1 VSAGYADGP
10 LTIALAGQ
18 PNVGK
23 STIFNALTGMRQ
35 HVGNWP
41 GKTVE
46 RKQGVFPYEGRE
58 IRIVDLPGAYGLTA
72 SSEEE
77 RIARDFVIKERPDV
91 VIMVANAAA
100 LERNLYLLAE
110 LLALQ
115 TPVVLG
121 LNMIDVAQ
129 AEGVEIAP
137 AVLEATLGLPVT
149 AVKAVRNEGVA
160 ELVTAAVKEAE
171 ASHRSQRKRP
181 EVDAAHRRTLA
192 RLTQLVAKSVPQP
205 YQPDWIALKLLEGD
219 GEISAL
225 ARGWMSELEWRP
237 VANLL
242 AQNDEAVLD
251 IVGARYAWV
260 DRMVKAAVRRG
271 PHASANLTE
280 RIDRLLL
287 HPIGGMAALLCALGL
302 TFGVTFA
309 IAWPIQRALETG
321 VIAPMRQWSAQLLS
335 GAPAWLSHFVSD
347 GLIGG
352 VGLVVTFVP
361 LLLVFYAVFGLL
373 EDTGYLARVAYLTDR
388 FMHRIGLHGKSF
400 LPFCLG
406 FGCNVP
412 AIMGARV
419 IESPSGRLLTI
430 LLAPLVPCSARFA
443 VLAFLTPAFFGA
455 HALWASCGL
464 VLLNLAVLVLVGA
477 LLNHTLFRGERV
489 AFVMELPLYHA
500 PNPRS
505 IGLFVWSHT
514 WSFLR
519 RASTTILA
527 VATAVWTLG
536 YFPDGEI
543 QHSYLAQMGGWLEP
557 LGALLGFDWRLTVAL
572 LTSFV
577 AKENAIATL
586 GVLYG
591 GAEGDSLAQALSS
604 SVSIAAGLSFLVTTM
619 LFIPCAATV
628 AAMRQETRSWKWTL
642 FSVAL
647 LLAIAILGG
656 AVSFHVAGWFFGRAP

>member
-1 VSAGYADGP
+1 MSGESAAPP

-23 STIFNALTGMRQ
+23 STIFNALTGLRQ

-46 RKQGVFPYEGRE
+46 RKQGAFPYEGRD

-77 RIARDFVIKERPDV
+77 RIARDFIIKERPDV

-110 LLALQ
+110 LLALPA
-115 TPVVLG
+115 PVVLG
-121 LNMIDVAQ
+121 LNMMDVAE
-129 AEGVEIAP
+129 AEGVEVAP
-137 AVLEATLGLPVT
+137 EELESRLGLPVRG
-149 AVKAVRNEGVA
+149 VKAVRNEGVA
-160 ELVTAAVKEAE
+160 ELVTAAVAEAE
-171 ASHRSQRKRP
+171 GPRRQKPARP
-181 EVDAAHRRTLA
+181 DVGDAHRRVLA
-192 RLTQLVAKSVPQP
+192 KLTKLLSGHIPQP
-205 YQPDWIALKLLEGD
+205 YRAEWITLKLLEGD
-219 GEISAL
+219 GEVAAL
-225 ARGWMSELEWRP
+225 AQSWMSEGEWRP
-237 VANLL
+237 VADLL
-242 AQNDEAVLD
+242 ARSEDAALH
-251 IVGARYAWV
+251 IAGARYAWV
-260 DRMVKAAVRRG
+260 DRMTRETVRRG
-271 PHASANLTE
+271 AHAPENLTE
-280 RIDRLLL
+280 RIDRVLL
-287 HPIGGMAALLCALGL
+287 HPIGGMAALVCVLGL
-302 TFGVTFA
+302 TFWLTFA

-321 VIAPMRQWSAQLLS
+321 VVAPMRQGAAELLS
-335 GAPAWLSHFVSD
+335 GAPDWLSHFVSD
-347 GLIGG
+347 GLLGG
-352 VGLVVTFVP
+352 AGLVMTFAP
-361 LLLVFYAVFGLL
+361 LLLVFYAIFGFL

-419 IESPSGRLLTI
+419 IESPSGRLLTV

-455 HALWASCGL
+455 YALWASWGL
-464 VLLNLAVLVLVGA
+464 VLLNIAVLAIVGA
-477 LLNHTLFRGERV
+477 ILNKTLFRGERI

-500 PNPRS
+500 PNARS
-505 IGLFVWSHT
+505 IALFMWSHT

-519 RASTTILA
+519 RASTMILA
-527 VATAVWTLG
+527 VATAVWVLG
-536 YFPDGEI
+536 YFPAGDI
-543 QHSYLAQMGGWLEP
+543 QTSFLATIGGWLEP
-557 LGALLGFDWRLTVAL
+557 LGRHLGFDWRLTVAL

-591 GAEGDSLAQALSS
+591 AEGASLAETLSS
-604 SVSIAAGLSFLVTTM
+604 AVSVPSALSFLVTTM
-619 LFIPCAATV
+619 LFIPCVATV
-628 AAMRQETRSWKWTL
+628 SAIRHETRSWRWTL

-647 LLAIAILGG
+647 LLVLAVLGG
-656 AVSFHVAGWFFGRAP
+656 LVSYQLAGMVFGRTL